1 MFSDSFGL
9 SRVLLASNVERFGI
23 GSGYSDAGI
32 LEAVMSNK
40 GYKSERLQYQL
51 RFYVSA
57 KRFKT
62 PEARDAAIK
71 SARRLF
77 LQTGRS
83 IAGVR
88 IVARWRNPDNKN
100 PRHADWKTTED
111 PDQSL
116 HGFWKT
122 LGQGRGA
129 LR

>member
-1 MFSDSFGL
+1 MDAG
-9 SRVLLASNVERFGI
+9 GI
-23 GSGYSDAGI
+23 GK
-32 LEAVMSNK
+32 MSNR

-51 RFYVSA
+51 RFYVDR

-62 PEARDAAIK
+62 PEEQDAAIK
-71 SARRLF
+71 KGRRQF

-88 IVARWRNPDNKN
+88 IVARWRNPDNRN
-100 PRHADWKTTED
+100 PLHADWKTTED
-111 PDQSL
+111 SGQSL